1 MGWSH
6 FGSNALRW
14 YIYLDHGEIFMRC
27 RACDVEL
34 TDIESTR
41 KDPQTGEFLDLCG
54 GCLTVIRQS
63 ELEDDLKINDVVS
76 IVTDQEM

>member
-1 MGWSH
+1 
-6 FGSNALRW
+6 
-14 YIYLDHGEIFMRC
+14 MRC

-41 KDPQTGEFLDLCG
+41 KDPQTEEFLDLCG

-63 ELEDDLKINDVVS
+63 ELEDDLKINEVVS